1 MGQERRRARVEPLR
15 VSSNGKRFFSEAYK
29 QSVVEECLRPGAS
42 VSGVALAHGFNAN
55 LVRNWIA
62 KHQRRGALVPVTV
75 VETTSG
81 AGCTRPDVAQTVRA
95 EGCIEIELGGARVWV
110 RGRVEAAQLRLVLE
124 VLGAYR

>member
-1 MGQERRRARVEPLR
+1 MR
-15 VSSNGKRFFSEAYK
+15 VSSSGKRFFSESYK

-62 KHQRRGALVPVTV
+62 KQQRRGALVPVTV
-75 VETTSG
+75 VDAPSG
-81 AGCTRPDVAQTVRA
+81 AGRLRPDVAQTVRA
-95 EGCIEIELGGARVWV
+95 EGCIEIELGGARVRV

-124 VLGAYR
+124 VLVASR